1 MKLLYI
7 ANQRIP
13 TEKAYGRQIAKMCES
28 FADLGIEVELVAPVR
43 GSIPD
48 EDLFSYYSVKRN
60 FKFTQII
67 SPDWYWPGG
76 LDRLAFGIKS
86 FISARKLARYALD
99 SSYQVI
105 YSRDELP
112 IYFLSSRGK
121 YCIYE
126 AHKFSKLFK
135 ILCSQFKK
143 INLKIIAI
151 SHGLGNEFIKAGFNQ
166 KNILIAP
173 DGVDEVKIREQETN
187 PIGKEEARNRLG
199 LPLDRKIL
207 VYTGSFYEWKGIYVL
222 ADAAKM
228 LEKEVLVV
236 MVGGNNDLDQRKFE
250 DYLKQKNIKNI
261 KITGFI
267 KDGKIR
273 DNYRLAADAVILPNT
288 SKEKISEVYTSPLK
302 LFSYMA
308 LRRPIVASDLPS
320 IREVLNEENAVLVK
334 PDNPRELAAGARKV
348 IADQQLALKISNNAF
363 TSVHNYTWQK
373 RAQNILRFIWNI

>member
-28 FADLGIEVELVAPVR
+28 FADLGMEVELVAPVR
-43 GSIPD
+43 GSASD

-60 FKFTQII
+60 FKFTQIM
-67 SPDWYWPGG
+67 SPDWYWPGV

-86 FISARKLARYALD
+86 FISARRLVRYALS
-99 SSYQVI
+99 SSYQAI

-112 IYFLSSRGK
+112 IYFLSSRGRR
-121 YCIYE
+121 CFYE
-126 AHKFSKLFK
+126 AHKFSKLFN
-135 ILCSQFKK
+135 ILRSRFKK
-143 INLKIIAI
+143 INIKIVAI

-173 DGVDEVKIREQETN
+173 DGVDEIKIREQETN
-187 PIGKEEARNRLG
+187 PIGKEEARNRLN

-207 VYTGSFYEWKGIYVL
+207 VYTGSFYEWKGVYVL
-222 ADAAKM
+222 ADAAKI
-228 LEKEVLVV
+228 LEKEALVV
-236 MVGGNNDLDQRKFE
+236 MVGGNNDINQRKFE
-250 DYLKQKNIKNI
+250 DYLKQKDIKNI

-267 KDGKIR
+267 KDGRIR
-273 DNYRLAADAVILPNT
+273 DGYRLAADAVILPNT
-288 SKEKISEVYTSPLK
+288 SKEKISEIYTSPLK

-363 TSVHNYTWQK
+363 SDVHDYTWQK
-373 RAQNILRFIWNI
+373 RAQNILKFML

>member
-28 FADLGIEVELVAPVR
+28 FADLGIEVELIAPVR
-43 GSIPD
+43 KSMLI
-48 EDLFSYYSVKRN
+48 EDLFSYYSIKRN
-60 FKFTQII
+60 FKFTKIM
-67 SPDWYWPGG
+67 SPDWYWPGY
-76 LDRLAFGIKS
+76 LDRLAFGIKNL
-86 FISARKLARYALD
+86 ISARRLARYALG

-112 IYFLSSRGK
+112 VYFLSSRGK
-121 YCIYE
+121 HCIYE
-126 AHKFSKLFK
+126 AHKFSKLFNV
-135 ILCSQFKK
+135 IFRSQFKK
-143 INLKIIAI
+143 IDLKIIAI

-166 KNILIAP
+166 ENILIAP

-187 PIGKEEARNRLG
+187 PISKEEARNRLG

-207 VYTGSFYEWKGIYVL
+207 VYTGSFYKWKGIYIL

-228 LEKEVLVV
+228 LEKEALIV
-236 MVGGNNDLDQRKFE
+236 MVGGNNDLDQRRFE
-250 DYLKQKNIKNI
+250 DYLKRENIKNI

-267 KDGKIR
+267 KEGKIR
-273 DNYRLAADAVILPNT
+273 DDYRLAADALILPNT

-334 PDNPRELAAGARKV
+334 PDSPRELADGARKV
-348 IADQQLALKISNNAF
+348 IADQQLALRISNNAF
-363 TSVHNYTWQK
+363 TNAHDYTWQK
-373 RAQNILRFIWNI
+373 RAQNILKFML